1 MFLVEGTV
9 NGKSIIKQSWDIIR
23 VSITNKTITLE
34 GNKQA
39 KLENIISVDIV
50 AQEVKTTTGGGVTGA
65 GAGALLGFLIAG
77 PIGTA
82 VGAGLGSKSK
92 QQGRD
97 NTTIAIGFKNGDSW
111 ICDYVNQTDI
121 GKLKVALSQNIIL
134 GSKQEGIPKSDSV
147 NKKKKVQQDEGL
159 KKPKKPEEYDYDLK
173 KARGRK
179 VTDTIKLP
187 TLDFLKKWENIEG
200 CDSKSLELFKSNF
213 ASDLEGYNNFKWV
226 YFNTGLESEGEFDH
240 IALRI
245 IKNLIARSNQL
256 KSLEERILNRN
267 LAEKSLEDELQIH
280 NSKLEDYKKELSET
294 GLFSKGEI
302 KKKILSTEEKMQGI
316 KSVIAANNKTRTSNQ
331 KTFDSKPFK
340 IFRTINEPITQFEL
354 IYTKIFLKLDKPKKG
369 LKVIEENHDDPGW
382 YPCFLKTYI
391 LNFDEIW
398 DKKIKEDKE
407 KRKKENQL
415 EVNQAKKK
423 EADEK
428 EKKLK
433 AEKTLDG
440 NKQTLSIKDRLAE
453 LQKLKDQDLI
463 TNQEFETTRKRILDS
478 L

>member
-1 MFLVEGTV
+1 MWLVEGTV
-9 NGKSIIKQSWDIIR
+9 NGKNIIKQPWDAIG
-23 VSITNKTITLE
+23 VSITNKTIAIE
-34 GNKQA
+34 GNKKA

-50 AQEVKTTTGGGVTGA
+50 SQEVKTTTGGGVTGA
-65 GAGALLGFLIAG
+65 GAGAVLGFLIAG
-77 PIGTA
+77 PLGTA

-97 NTTIAIGFKNGDSW
+97 NTTIAIGFKNGDAW
-111 ICDYVNQTDI
+111 ICDGVKQTEI
-121 GKLKVALSQNIIL
+121 GKLKVALSQNLIS
-134 GSKQEGIPKSDSV
+134 GNKQEGTPKSDSV
-147 NKKKKVQQDEGL
+147 NKKKKVRQDEGL
-159 KKPKKPEEYDYDLK
+159 KKPKKPGDKWDLK

-187 TLDFLKKWENIEG
+187 ALGFLKKWENIEG

-213 ASDLEGYNNFKWV
+213 ASDLEDYNNFKWV
-226 YFNTGLESEGEFDH
+226 YFNTRLESEGEFDQ

-245 IKNLIARSNQL
+245 IKNLIAQSNEL

-267 LAEKSLEDELQIH
+267 LEEKRLEDELQIY
-280 NSKLEDYKKELSET
+280 NSKLEDCKKELSET
-294 GLFSKGEI
+294 GFFSKGEI
-302 KKKILSTEEKMQGI
+302 KKKILSIEEEIKGI
-316 KSVIAANNKTRTSNQ
+316 KSEIAANNKTRTSNQ
-331 KTFDSKPFK
+331 KRFDSKPLK
-340 IFRTINEPITQFEL
+340 IHRTINEPITQFEL
-354 IYTKIFLKLDKPKKG
+354 IYTKIFPKLDKSKKG
-369 LKVIEENHDDPGW
+369 LKVIEDNYENG
-382 YPCFLKTYI
+382 YFLETYL

-407 KRKKENQL
+407 KRKKEKQL

-428 EKKLK
+428 ERNFK
-433 AEKTLDG
+433 AKKTLDG
-440 NKQTLSIKDRLAE
+440 NKQTLSIQDRLTE

-463 TNQEFETTRKRILDS
+463 TNEEFETSRKRILDS